1 MSTCKTIKAGSTK
14 ICIGDMRHKIKINVR
29 TLTPP
34 SNSDVD
40 FDEVLSD
47 EKEVWAAL
55 KTTSGKEVFD
65 GTNLKGIATH
75 IFYIRAL
82 AGQTAES
89 WVEFKSEFYRIL
101 GVQDFREDN
110 RFQELM
116 CNVRGDTSLPVNLA

>member
-1 MSTCKTIKAGSTK
+1 MSCKIIKAKSTK
-14 ICIGDMRHKIKINVR
+14 VCIGDMRHKIKINVR

-34 SNSDVD
+34 SNGDVD
-40 FDEVLSD
+40 FDEVLSGTV
-47 EKEVWAAL
+47 EVWAAL
-55 KTTSGKEVFD
+55 ITTSGKEVFD

-82 AGQTAES
+82 TGQTAED
-89 WVEFKSEFYRIL
+89 WVEFKGEYYRIL
-101 GVQDFREDN
+101 SVENYREDD